1 LGLIF
6 LNYIQL
12 LKQSQ
17 TVRILTTVQIIAYFG
32 SWFSHVAILALLV
45 KLGASAFIISLAVAM
60 AFLPALIQ
68 GPFVGALIDRS
79 EPKKLMNRLLF
90 IESVCTFL
98 FVFIEGGEHIWLL
111 LILVYIKM
119 AAAGLYFTSEMSL
132 MPKVLQPS
140 ELKLA
145 NEMHSIVWS
154 VSFTVGMALG
164 GLAVQFLGIKAA
176 FLIDASLFL
185 VAIAVF
191 NRLCVN
197 IKPSKLVGSYLDS
210 FKEGISYVFRQ
221 NPRLLIIIGLHATVG
236 LTVFDGVI
244 TVLAEHSYKGVV
256 SVALAI
262 GFIGAIRSVAL
273 VIGPFL
279 FSKLINKER
288 LLYMFLAQGVAI
300 ILWGALSHDFWLSLI
315 GSFFCGLFT
324 TTIWSYTM
332 TMLQD
337 SIDKEFYGRV
347 VAINDMFFTAT
358 AVMTSIILGA
368 MMESG
373 ISGGA
378 TLMTLGG
385 VFIVIAVVYGYT
397 KRTFVLKS
405 QK

>member
-1 LGLIF
+1 M
-6 LNYIQL
+6 NYIFL

-17 TVRILTTVQIIAYFG
+17 TVRILTSVQIIAYFG

-45 KLGASAFIISLAVAM
+45 KLGASAFIISLAVAI

-79 EPKKLMNRLLF
+79 EPRKLMNRLLF
-90 IESVCTFL
+90 VEAICTVL

-111 LILVYIKM
+111 LVLVYIKM

-132 MPKVLQPS
+132 MPKVLKPS

-154 VSFTVGMALG
+154 VSFTAGMALG
-164 GLAVQFLGIKAA
+164 GLAVQFLGINAA

-185 VAIAVF
+185 VAIFIF
-191 NRLCVN
+191 NRLAID
-197 IKPSKLVGSYLDS
+197 IKPKATTESYLDS
-210 FKEGISYVFRQ
+210 FKDGLNYVFRQ
-221 NPRLLIIIGLHATVG
+221 NPKLLIIIALHATVG
-236 LTVFDGVI
+236 LTVFDGVV
-244 TVLAEHSYKGVV
+244 TVLAEHTYKNVI

-279 FSKLINKER
+279 FSKSINKDT
-288 LLYMFLAQGVAI
+288 LLYMFLGQGAAVM
-300 ILWGALSHDFWLSLI
+300 LWGALSHDFWLSLV
-315 GSFFCGLFT
+315 GAFFCGLFT

-347 VAINDMFFTAT
+347 VAINDMFFTAA
-358 AVMTSIILGA
+358 AVLTSIALGV
-368 MMESG
+368 MMEAG
-373 ISGGA
+373 MSGGA
-378 TLMTLGG
+378 TLIALGG
-385 VFIVIAVVYGYT
+385 VFVAIGVAYGVI
-397 KRTFVLKS
+397 KRKIALKS